1 MNFYHPSG
9 GAGIRVDTVLY
20 SGYRI
25 PPYYDSLIAKLIVH
39 SRDRQHALARL
50 RLALQEFVIEP
61 IPTTLE
67 LHKRL
72 IDEPAIVS
80 GDYSICL
87 LYTSPSPRDS

>member
-1 MNFYHPSG
+1 MHG
-9 GAGIRVDTVLY
+9 
-20 SGYRI
+20 
-25 PPYYDSLIAKLIVH
+25 
-39 SRDRQHALARL
+39 RDRQHALARL

-80 GDYSICL
+80 GNYSIKWL
-87 LYTSPSPRDS
+87 EKEFFTAGD

>member
-1 MNFYHPSG
+1 MGSEMC
-9 GAGIRVDTVLY
+9 I
-20 SGYRI
+20 
-25 PPYYDSLIAKLIVH
+25 
-39 SRDRQHALARL
+39 RDRRL

-80 GDYSICL
+80 GDYSIKWL
-87 LYTSPSPRDS
+87 EKEFFKAGG